1 MPKKKSTDTVQ
12 LHRPK
17 IGFNDIV
24 GHKQIKKRLK
34 AIMRIVKNPELL
46 ERFDTQVP
54 KGLLLYGPSS
64 VGKKML
70 ARAFAKEAG
79 LPYYEISGSGLFDLD
94 HIKEVYAAAVKHAP
108 CVVIL
113 EDIDIKGVIQ
123 GAITNVSFSD
133 IAKVL
138 ESTGDA
144 VVFTI
149 ATAENMDE
157 IDPVLTSPQKLD
169 FLLEV
174 SKLDKEARRF
184 FIEKIM
190 KKPHDPKI
198 NVERIVRYITGMSA
212 LELER
217 LGRMAA
223 LNVVEEG
230 KEVITEEI
238 LIEQINIIK
247 YGHKIKKQMVKNL
260 EEELKMTAYHEAAH
274 AVLSSLLLPHIK
286 IEQVTIAPRSKML
299 GFVSYN
305 ADDELSNITKED
317 LFNDV
322 CVLLAGRIAKIKKV
336 GSDARMDSGAV
347 NDLSEASLQV
357 YAAISNLGMDKE
369 LGFIN
374 IDSIAM
380 LDSDFLSQQLEKR
393 FLHWIKIAKERAEA
407 LVDKHWDII
416 EKLALK
422 LIEQEIVE
430 SDELAKIIGKRKV
443 SHKIPDS
450 L

>member
-1 MPKKKSTDTVQ
+1 MARKKAKDT
-12 LHRPK
+12 PK
-17 IGFNDIV
+17 IYKSKISFDDIV
-24 GHKQIKKRLK
+24 GHKQIKDRLK
-34 AIMRIVKNPELL
+34 AIIKIIKNPKKL
-46 ERFDTQVP
+46 ERFDTPVP
-54 KGLLLYGPSS
+54 KGLLIYGPVS
-64 VGKKML
+64 VGKSML
-70 ARAFAKEAG
+70 AKAFAKEAG
-79 LPYYEISGSGLFDLD
+79 MPYYEISGSQLFELP
-94 HIKEVYAAAVKHAP
+94 HIKEVYKTASRHAP

-113 EDIDIKGVIQ
+113 EDIDIKGIIQ
-123 GAITNVSFSD
+123 GAVTNVSFSD

-138 ESTGDA
+138 ESTNA
-144 VVFTI
+144 MVFTI
-149 ATAENMDE
+149 ATAESLE
-157 IDPVLTSPQKLD
+157 GVDPVLTSAQKLD

-174 SKLDKEARRF
+174 TKLDKDARRF

-190 KKPHDPKI
+190 EKPHDPKI

-212 LELER
+212 LDLER

-223 LNVVEEG
+223 LHVVEEE

-247 YGHKIKKQMVKNL
+247 YGHKIEKQMVKNL
-260 EEELKMTAYHEAAH
+260 EEELEMTAYHEASH

-305 ADDELSNITKED
+305 AEDELSNVTKEE

-322 CVLLAGRIAKIKKV
+322 CVLLAGRVAKIKKA
-336 GSDARMDSGAV
+336 GSEHMDSGAV
-347 NDLSEASLQV
+347 NDLSQASLQV
-357 YAAISNLGMDKE
+357 YAAITNLGMDKE

-374 IDSIAM
+374 IDSIAV
-380 LDSDFLSQQLEKR
+380 LDNYFLSQQIEKR
-393 FLHWIKIAKERAEA
+393 FLHWMDVAKEHTIK
-407 LVDKHWDII
+407 LVDEHWDII
-416 EKLALK
+416 ETLALK

-430 SDELAKIIGKRKV
+430 SDELSVIIGEKKIL
-443 SHKIPDS
+443 HKIPDT

>member
-1 MPKKKSTDTVQ
+1 MPRKKAKES
-12 LHRPK
+12 PK
-17 IGFNDIV
+17 IYKSKISFDDIV
-24 GHKQIKKRLK
+24 GHKQIKERLK
-34 AIMRIVKNPELL
+34 AIIKIVKNPKKL
-46 ERFDTQVP
+46 ERFDTPVP
-54 KGLLLYGPSS
+54 KGLLIYGPVS
-64 VGKKML
+64 VGKSML
-70 ARAFAKEAG
+70 AKAFAKEAG
-79 LPYYEISGSGLFDLD
+79 MSYLEISGSNLFELP
-94 HIKEVYAAAVKHAP
+94 HIKEVYDTASKHAP

-113 EDIDIKGVIQ
+113 EDIDIKGIIQ

-138 ESTGDA
+138 ESIDA
-144 VVFTI
+144 MVFTI
-149 ATAENMDE
+149 ATAESLDSV
-157 IDPVLTSPQKLD
+157 DPVLTSPQKLD

-174 SKLDKEARRF
+174 SKLDKDARRF
-184 FIEKIM
+184 FIERIM
-190 KKPHDPKI
+190 EKPHDPKI

-223 LNVVEEG
+223 LHVVE
-230 KEVITEEI
+230 KEKEEITEEI

-247 YGHKIKKQMVKNL
+247 YGHKIEKQMVKNL
-260 EEELKMTAYHEAAH
+260 EEELKMTAYHEASH
-274 AVLSSLLLPHIK
+274 AVLSSLLLPQIK

-305 ADDELSNITKED
+305 ADDELSNVTKEE

-322 CVLLAGRIAKIKKV
+322 CVLLAGRVAKIKKA
-336 GSDARMDSGAV
+336 GSEHMDSGAV
-347 NDLSEASLQV
+347 NDLSQASLQV
-357 YAAISNLGMDKE
+357 YAAITNLGMDKE

-374 IDSIAM
+374 IDSISV
-380 LDSDFLSQQLEKR
+380 LDNYFLSQQIEKR
-393 FLHWIKIAKERAEA
+393 FLHWTKVAKEHTDK
-407 LVDKHWDII
+407 LVDEHWSII
-416 EKLALK
+416 EVLALK

-430 SDELAKIIGKRKV
+430 SDELSQIIGKKKI

>member
-1 MPKKKSTDTVQ
+1 MSKKKTESSLQIHQSKT
-12 LHRPK
+12 
-17 IGFNDIV
+17 GFDDIV

-34 AIMRIVKNPELL
+34 AIMRIVNNPELL
-46 ERFDTQVP
+46 KRFDTQVP

-70 ARAFAKEAG
+70 AKAFAKEAN
-79 LPYYEISGSGLFDLD
+79 LPYYEISGSGLFELE

-113 EDIDIKGVIQ
+113 EDIDIKGIIQ

-138 ESTGDA
+138 ESTGEA
-144 VVFTI
+144 MVFTI
-149 ATAENMDE
+149 ATAENLDE

-190 KKPHDPKI
+190 KKPHDPNI
-198 NVERIVRYITGMSA
+198 DIERIVRYITGMSA

-322 CVLLAGRIAKIKKV
+322 CVLLAGRIAKIKKS
-336 GSDARMDSGAV
+336 GSDSHMDSGAV

-374 IDSIAM
+374 IDSIAV
-380 LDSDFLSQQLEKR
+380 LDSYFLSQQLEKR
-393 FLHWIKIAKERAEA
+393 FLHWMKAAKERAEV
-407 LVDKHWDII
+407 LVNEHWDII

-430 SDELAKIIGKRKV
+430 SDELARIIGKRKI
-443 SHKIPDS
+443 SHKIPDT